1 MTPDRAI
8 RGAAIAPW
16 RVWTSALLMN
26 LILLGNSPRFS
37 LAQESPPPPA
47 TAQEEGD
54 AGPPANDAAKPP
66 QLLYIPF
73 RDLKATLNDLN
84 ATVMVPLA
92 EYLKLKSGQSESEA
106 TKPAGAVIT
115 SATYTAVVE
124 KDIAR
129 IKAEL
134 VINVLGKPWVELPIS
149 FGEAAVG
156 KIIGGGENVLLR
168 GQPDGSMALLL
179 GAAGEQKVELELIAK
194 VHTLPDGRQLALA
207 TPPVAVTAFDLQLP
221 DAEQT
226 IEIQPKQVAVP
237 VEGGMGTHVRANV
250 GSTATI
256 TAKWYPKASRK
267 PAMELLANA
276 TNEQIVTIDEG
287 LLHRDAWI
295 RFQILRGQLEQLR
308 IAVPKG
314 NRVLDVSGDTRIRG
328 WKAADEGNRQVITV
342 DLLSPTDQP
351 IELEVHAEG
360 PIPEGTFSAAG
371 ISAEGEVFGIHAL
384 DVIRENGQVSVR
396 TAPGLALTI
405 TDQQG
410 IARADAAQTKERLR
424 ADGASAFQYFSP
436 SFSLKAEVKPI
447 QPRLVVGHQ
456 SQLVFHEDELRLTAE
471 LNYTIERA
479 GVFELRLKLPDNLIL
494 DDVQCPAMK
503 EFRVDDTSKT
513 LLITLAQ
520 RTQGAINVSIRGH
533 RAFSAATDM
542 TEQTLPLVEPLNV
555 DRELGTIFVFARES
569 IDVITNETGLA
580 GVQPFAAQPG
590 LQNGDARLTSAWS
603 FTRRPVTIPV
613 KTVRKP
619 VRLSAD
625 VATAIKVQP
634 QIVEVET
641 IVAFLAEYAGLD
653 TFKVMVPEAISER
666 VQIEAV
672 DSGVAIRQKTPAAA
686 ENGWVT
692 WTIVMQREVLGTLR
706 LKFTYDIRDAVAA
719 AQPAA
724 AANAPVAV
732 RVIRPAG
739 AKAIGDVDVP
749 LSRTSGQ
756 ISISKD
762 DTLSV
767 SSAATG
773 GDVEP
778 IDVRELTLLPQ
789 AGASAFRYFKQPADA
804 AIDVTVT
811 RTRSEVQPVVST
823 VVRRGLIEVVA
834 GDKADAAATFRA
846 QYRIKTSER
855 QRLLVQLPVK
865 LELLGA
871 MVNGRE
877 VKLEKAEVPPEQQ
890 AKDLWETFWLNVA
903 REGSDDQEFVVALQ
917 FLWKLNPA
925 LGAAGYG
932 RGSLE
937 LPLPIVGPVNAPA
950 AVQEL
955 RVAVWTPRDYVLVGE
970 PDDFRRVDRAD
981 LWSRLL
987 GKEPRLD
994 ETSLE
999 SWFGGGSTPFASL
1012 PREGRVP
1019 FVYSNVGGANRLS
1032 VDWWK
1037 RTWSTWIAS
1046 VALAVIALVLIRTS
1060 WENKL
1065 SMLLFG
1071 GFALAL
1077 YALRDSHA
1085 AVELTTAARFG
1096 LLFLLLLW
1104 TVHGLFGRRNGVRA
1118 VATSTTPAPAPAP
1131 PPPAPPEGTT

>member
-1 MTPDRAI
+1 MTPDRAN
-8 RGAAIAPW
+8 RGAGAAPRW
-16 RVWTSALLMN
+16 FSTSAFIAVLLV
-26 LILLGNSPRFS
+26 LGGGLASSR
-37 LAQESPPPPA
+37 AQESPPPPPTSGQDGNSA
-47 TAQEEGD
+47 QAGTGETAK
-54 AGPPANDAAKPP
+54 AP
-66 QLLYIPF
+66 QLLYVPF

-92 EYLKLKSGQSESEA
+92 EYLKLKAGKPETEIA
-106 TKPAGAVIT
+106 KPAGAVIT

-134 VINVLGKPWVELPIS
+134 VINVLGNPWVELPIS
-149 FGEAAVG
+149 FGDAAVG
-156 KIIGGGENVLLR
+156 KITGGGENVLLK

-179 GAAGEQKVELELIAK
+179 GAAGEQNVELELIAK
-194 VHTLPDGRQLALA
+194 VHTLPDGRQLAFT

-226 IEIQPKQVAVP
+226 IEIQPRQVAVP
-237 VEGGMGTHVRANV
+237 VEDGMGTHVRANV

-287 LLHRDAWI
+287 LLHRDAWL

-328 WKAADEGNRQVITV
+328 WKAADEGKRQVITV

-360 PIPEGTFSAAG
+360 PLPEGAFAAAG
-371 ISAEGEVFGIHAL
+371 IAADGEVFGIHAL
-384 DVIRENGQVSVR
+384 DVIRENGQVSIR

-410 IARADAAQTKERLR
+410 IVRADAAQTKERLR
-424 ADGASAFQYFSP
+424 AEGASAFQYFSP
-436 SFSLKAEVKPI
+436 SFSLKAEVNPI

-456 SQLVFHEDELRLTAE
+456 AQLVFHEDELRLAAD

-520 RTQGAINVSIRGH
+520 RTQGGISVAIRGH

-542 TEQTLPLVEPLNV
+542 TEQTLPLVELLNV

-580 GVQPFAAQPG
+580 GVQPFAAPPG
-590 LQNGDARLTSAWS
+590 MQNGDARLTSAWS

-653 TFKVMVPEAISER
+653 TFKVMVPEAVSER
-666 VQIEAV
+666 IQIEAV

-692 WTIVMQREVLGTLR
+692 WTIVMQREVIGTLR
-706 LKFTYDIRDAVAA
+706 LKFTYDIRDAVAGG
-719 AQPAA
+719 QAA
-724 AANAPVAV
+724 APVSV
-732 RVIRPAG
+732 RVIRPSG
-739 AKAIGDVDVP
+739 ATAIGNVDVA

-756 ISISKD
+756 IAISKD
-762 DTLSV
+762 ESLSV
-767 SSAATG
+767 ASSATG

-823 VVRRGLIEVVA
+823 VVRKGLVEVVA
-834 GDKADAAATFRA
+834 GDKTDAAATFRA

-865 LELLGA
+865 LELLES

-877 VKLEKAEVPPEQQ
+877 VDLEKADVPVEQR
-890 AKDLWETFWLNVA
+890 ARDLWEPFWLNVA
-903 REGSDDQEFVVALQ
+903 REGADDQEFVVSLQ
-917 FLWKLNPA
+917 FLWSLNPP
-925 LGAAGYG
+925 LGGGGYG

-937 LPLPIVGPVNAPA
+937 LPLPMIGPSNAPA

-955 RVAVWTPRDYVLVGE
+955 RVAVWAPRDYVLVGE
-970 PDDFRRVDRAD
+970 PRDFRRVDRAD

-987 GKEPRLD
+987 GKTPRLD
-994 ETSLE
+994 ESTLE
-999 SWFGGGSTPFASL
+999 TWFGGATAPKVGL

-1019 FVYSNVGGANRLS
+1019 FVYSNVGGATRLS
-1032 VDWWK
+1032 VEWWK
-1037 RTWSTWIAS
+1037 RTWSTLIAS
-1046 VALAVIALVLIRTS
+1046 IALAVIALVLIRTS

-1077 YALRDSHA
+1077 FALRDSHA
-1085 AVELTTAARFG
+1085 AVELTTAARYG

-1104 TVHGLFGRRNGVRA
+1104 IVHGLFGRRNGVP
-1118 VATSTTPAPAPAP
+1118 TSAAPPVVTT
-1131 PPPAPPEGTT
+1131 PPPAPPPAGTA